1 MQQGIGNEVH
11 IGELVKPFKSVEK
24 SAAIDKTA
32 SDFDNVS
39 LKVKKNR
46 RLIEKGIYDADIA
59 HYTPRTLDLFFQGM
73 IERVKLIEQLE
84 DTTYKDKE
92 ALDFEL
98 IVGKNLNTNLKSLH
112 ICFPV
117 KFKKLS
123 NVAQD
128 LDANL
133 YLVNIFLPIE

>member
-11 IGELVKPFKSVEK
+11 IGKLVKPFKSVGK
-24 SAAIDKTA
+24 STAIDKTA

-39 LKVKKNR
+39 LKVKK
-46 RLIEKGIYDADIA
+46 IEDLLRKGYAMLTSLV
-59 HYTPRTLDLFFQGM
+59 TPRTLDLFFQGM
-73 IERVKLIEQLE
+73 IERVKLIEQPA
-84 DTTYKDKE
+84 DTIYKDKE
-92 ALDFEL
+92 TLDFEL
-98 IVGKNLNTNLKSLH
+98 IVGKNLNTNLKSLY

-133 YLVNIFLPIE
+133 YLVNIFFAH